1 MVKPIGPTLYEHV
14 HIHYICMS
22 EHTVK
27 TNTFH
32 IKNFYC
38 VKVIHVHVHVY
49 GKVVFSMSKSTP
61 YHFNTNIN
69 N

>member
-38 VKVIHVHVHVY
+38 IKVIHVHVY